1 MSAKPSVKPFHPM
14 LPLAAVLASSLLLG
28 ACSKPTPTEEPI
40 RAVKL
45 LTIGTQSLQSGQ
57 EFAGE
62 VRPRI
67 ESRLGFRVAGKI
79 VSRTVELGQ
88 SVKAGQT
95 LARID
100 AQDYQLAA
108 QAAQAQVQTARTN
121 LDLAAA
127 EYKRY
132 KGLRDQNFISTAEL
146 ERRDA
151 ALKAA
156 QSQFDQAQAQ
166 GAAQGNQAAYT
177 TLVADVSG
185 VVTAVEAETGQVVAA
200 GTPVIRIA
208 QDGVRDAVIAVPE
221 NQIASIKVGST
232 ALLKPWGAA
241 TTTTSQG
248 TVREVAASA
257 DPVTRTFAV
266 KIALPAKE
274 TWALGTT
281 VTVQPQFVAAK
292 QESNNLIKL
301 PTSALREN
309 GKGSAVWI
317 LDKATMTVKL
327 QPVELGAPDGDSVI
341 VTSGLQAG
349 MQVVAAGVHVLTA
362 GQKVTIYQDKYT
374 KTPVMPVMPVMPVTP
389 VSSASA
395 ATKTIAN

>member
-132 KGLRDQNFISTAEL
+132 KGLRDQNFISAAEL

-166 GAAQGNQAAYT
+166 GAAQGNQATYT

-232 ALLKPWGAA
+232 ALLKPWGA

-327 QPVELGAPDGDSVI
+327 QPVQLGAPDGDSVI

-374 KTPVMPVMPVMPVTP
+374 KTPVMPV
-389 VSSASA
+389 SNASA

>member
-100 AQDYQLAA
+100 AQDYRLAA

-132 KGLRDQNFISTAEL
+132 KGLRDQNFISAAEL

-232 ALLKPWGAA
+232 ALLKPWGA
-241 TTTTSQG
+241 TTTTTATTSQG

-327 QPVELGAPDGDSVI
+327 QPVQLGAPDGDSVI

-374 KTPVMPVMPVMPVTP
+374 KTPVMPV
-389 VSSASA
+389 SSASA